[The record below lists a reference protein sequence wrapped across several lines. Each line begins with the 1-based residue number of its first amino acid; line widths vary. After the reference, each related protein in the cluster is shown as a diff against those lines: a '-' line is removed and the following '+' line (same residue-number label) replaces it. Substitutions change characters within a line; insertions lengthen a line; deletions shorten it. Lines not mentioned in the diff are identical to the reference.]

1 MGFEI
6 LDISGDIGLRVS
18 GKDIKEV
25 FINAAKGLY
34 SLITD
39 PSSVRPERALTIE
52 VKDDNLEGLLVSF
65 LNELIF
71 QFDTYGFIG
80 SSISIEGNMEDHFKL
95 TPPTSATFLWLKAII
110 MGEAFDPNRHE
121 RGLLVKAAT
130 YHNLKIFKNG
140 DMWQA
145 EVIFDI

>member
-1 MGFEI
+1 MSFEI
-6 LDISGDIGLRVS
+6 LDISGDIGLKVY

-25 FINAAKGLY
+25 FIEAAKGLY

-39 PSSVRPERALTIE
+39 LGSVKPERALTIE

-65 LNELIF
+65 LNELIY

-80 SSISIEGNMEDHFKL
+80 REISIESNIENFMQK
-95 TPPTSATFLWLKAII
+95 PPETNLWLKATI
-110 MGEAFDPNRHE
+110 MGEEFDSSRHE

-130 YHNLKIFKNG
+130 YHNLRIFKDG

-145 EVIFDI
+145 EIIFDI

>member
-1 MGFEI
+1 MSFEI
-6 LDISGDIGLRVS
+6 LDISGDIGLKVF

-39 PSSVRPERALTIE
+39 LSSVRPQKALTIE
-52 VKDDNLEGLLVSF
+52 VKDDNLEGLFVSF

-80 SSISIEGNMEDHFKL
+80 SSISIEGNMEDHFKFQ
-95 TPPTSATFLWLKAII
+95 PSASFLWLKAII
-110 MGEAFDPNRHE
+110 MGEEFDPNRHE

-130 YHNLKIFKNG
+130 YHNLRIFKNR

-145 EVIFDI
+145 EIIFDI

>member
-1 MGFEI
+1 MSFEI
-6 LDISGDIGLRVS
+6 LDISGDIGLKVY

-25 FINAAKGLY
+25 FIEAAKGLY

-39 PSSVRPERALTIE
+39 LGSVKPERALTIE

-65 LNELIF
+65 LNELIY

-80 SSISIEGNMEDHFKL
+80 KEISIESNIENFMQKPSE
-95 TPPTSATFLWLKAII
+95 TNLWLKSTI
-110 MGEAFDPNRHE
+110 MGEEFDSSRHE

-130 YHNLKIFKNG
+130 YHNLRIFKDG
-140 DMWQA
+140 YTWQA
-145 EVIFDI
+145 EIIFDI